1 MQLSIIEA
9 AKYVNKSVPTLY
21 RKIKAGELSATN
33 ARDGGKVIDVSEL
46 IRVFGE
52 LSTPIDNT
60 VIRTVLCHENPVD
73 PPNSQGEVSILNARI
88 DMLERLLEDSRQ
100 ERASAKVREDRLL
113 ALLETKLITDQKTGR
128 EEKPR
133 RWWSWGKAA

>member
-1 MQLSIIEA
+1 MQLSIVEA
-9 AKYVNKSVPTLY
+9 AKHVNKSVPTLY

-33 ARDGGKVIDVSEL
+33 ARDGGKVIDISEL

-52 LSTPIDNT
+52 LSTPHDNN

-73 PPNSQGEVSILNARI
+73 PPNSQGEVPILKIRI
-88 DMLERLLEDSRQ
+88 EMLEMQLEEARR
-100 ERASAKVREDRLL
+100 ERADAKAREDRLL
-113 ALLETKLITDQKTGR
+113 ALLETKLITDQTGR

-133 RWWSWGKAA
+133 RWWPWTRKAA

>member
-52 LSTPIDNT
+52 MSTPHDNN
-60 VIRTVLCHENPVD
+60 VIRTVLCHENPID

>member
-33 ARDGGKVIDVSEL
+33 ARDGGKVIDISEL

-113 ALLETKLITDQKTGR
+113 ALLETKLITDQTGR

-133 RWWSWGKAA
+133 RWWPWGKAA